1 MTTKTAQLRRP
12 EQFLQTYGPWALVT
26 GATDG
31 IGKATAR
38 ILAASGLGVVLVA
51 RRAEL
56 LNSLAEDIRNN
67 GGTAL
72 AVPADLSVPVDI
84 DRVNEATAGLD
95 VGLLVAAA
103 GFGTS
108 GPFPDSALDGELAM
122 IDVNCR
128 AVASMTHHY
137 AQRFAARG
145 RGGIV
150 LMSSLVGFQGVPGS
164 ANYAATK
171 AYIQSLAEGIRPELL
186 IHGVDV
192 LASAPGPV
200 DSGFA
205 QTAGMSMG
213 SKDRADV
220 VALGSLNALGRKQT
234 VRPGRV
240 SKTLGWS
247 LSTAP
252 RRLRTTILKQVM
264 QSYTSD
270 NPHSDAAGL

>member
-1 MTTKTAQLRRP
+1 MTTTNTTQVRRP
-12 EQFLQTYGPWALVT
+12 ERFLETYGPWAVVT
-26 GATDG
+26 GASDG
-31 IGKATAR
+31 IGEAAAR
-38 ILAASGLGVVLVA
+38 ILAATGLSVVLVA
-51 RRAEL
+51 RRAGL
-56 LNSLAEDIRNN
+56 LDNLAEDIKNN

-84 DRVNEATAGLD
+84 DRVHETTDGLD
-95 VGLLVAAA
+95 VGLLFAAA

-108 GPFPDSALDGELAM
+108 GPFPDGNLDRELAM

-137 AQRFAARG
+137 AQRFSARG
-145 RGGIV
+145 RGGVV

-171 AYIQSLAEGIRPELL
+171 AYIQSFAEGIRPELVK
-186 IHGVDV
+186 HGVDV

-205 QTAGMSMG
+205 KAAGMSMG
-213 SKDRADV
+213 STDRADV
-220 VALGSLNALGRKQT
+220 VALGSLNALGRKRT

-252 RRLRTTILKQVM
+252 RRLRTKILKQVM
-264 QSYTSD
+264 QSFTSAR
-270 NPHSDAAGL
+270 PA